1 MIRDAQTN
9 LWEAAALAGAGTVV
23 STNAYD
29 LGAAPVTNA
38 PANDIAGGEPMCV
51 ILCSIV
57 GAVNTNGSETY
68 EIDLITSASANL
80 SSPTVVAAF
89 KWTNAQVQASVLA
102 AGTIFILPIPPGFIA
117 QRFLGGQ
124 SVLAGAAPTWTITAW
139 IAPMSRGFE
148 EIKKTY
154 GTKITIL

>member
-1 MIRDAQTN
+1 MIRDSQTN
-9 LWEAAALAGAGTVV
+9 LWEAAALSGAGTTV
-23 STNAYD
+23 STNTYD
-29 LGAAPVTNA
+29 LGAAPVANA

-68 EIDLITSASANL
+68 EIDIITSASANL
-80 SSPTVVAAF
+80 SSPTIISKYPF
-89 KWTNAQVQASVLA
+89 TNAQVQAGVLA
-102 AGTIFILPIPPGFIA
+102 AGVIFILPLPPGFIA

-124 SVLAGAAPTWTITAW
+124 AILAGAAPAWTITAW
-139 IAPMSRGFE
+139 VAPMARGFE
-148 EIKKTY
+148 EVKKTY